1 MSRGGRGRGRGRSD
15 SKFPTFEGQIQ
26 FASAPPPL
34 FPVNFTIKFLY
45 MYFNL

>member
-1 MSRGGRGRGRGRSD
+1 MSRGGRGRGRGRGD

-34 FPVNFTIKFLY
+34 FPKMENIY
-45 MYFNL
+45 N